1 MNRVTTIVLGVSL
14 ILAASWF
21 GLVFAPQLQLGGQG
35 LVAVDV
41 TGQEYPPAPTGAGRR
56 GAAVYRACG
65 CVHCHT
71 QQVRPAGEGSD
82 LARGW
87 GRRRTVARDYLR
99 DEPVLAGSVRLGPDL
114 ANLGAR
120 ETNTVT
126 LLLKLY
132 DARIA
137 APGSTMPPFRW
148 LFSER
153 LVRPGA
159 TPSPAALPLPA
170 ALAPPA
176 GREVVPSADALALVR
191 YLQSRRAEA
200 LFYEVFPPAVIRP
213 AANSGAPGAATNAP
227 TVP

>member
-1 MNRVTTIVLGVSL
+1 MNRATTLVLGVSL
-14 ILAASWF
+14 VLAASWF
-21 GLVFAPQLQLGGQG
+21 GLVLAPQRQLSGQG
-35 LVAVDV
+35 LVALTD
-41 TGQEYPPAPTGAGRR
+41 TGQEYPPAPTGAARR
-56 GAAVYRACG
+56 GAAVYRANG

-99 DEPVLAGSVRLGPDL
+99 DEPAWPGGVRLGPDL

-120 ETNTVT
+120 ETNTIT

-137 APGSTMPPFRW
+137 APGSIMPPFRW

-153 LVRPGA
+153 PVRPE
-159 TPSPAALPLPA
+159 AARSADVLPLPPA
-170 ALAPPA
+170 FAPP
-176 GREVVPSADALALVR
+176 GDREVVPTPDALALVR
-191 YLQSRRAEA
+191 YLQSRHAEA
-200 LFYEVFPPAVIRP
+200 LFYEVFPPAGAKP
-213 AANSGAPGAATNAP
+213 ATNGSAPGAVGNTP
-227 TVP
+227 TTP

>member
-14 ILAASWF
+14 VLAASWF

-41 TGQEYPPAPTGAGRR
+41 TGQEYPPAPTGDARR
-56 GAAVYRACG
+56 GAAVYRAGG

-71 QQVRPAGEGSD
+71 QQVRPAGEGSY

-99 DEPVLAGSVRLGPDL
+99 DEPALPGLVRLGPDL

-137 APGSTMPPFRW
+137 APGSIMPPFRW
-148 LFSER
+148 LSSER
-153 LVRPGA
+153 PLRAGA
-159 TPSPAALPLPA
+159 ARSAAALALPA
-170 ALAPPA
+170 AFAPPA
-176 GREVVPSADALALVR
+176 GREVVPTPDALALVR

-200 LFYEVFPPAVIRP
+200 LFYEVFPPTVVKP
-213 AANSGAPGAATNAP
+213 AANSTTSSVVTNAP
-227 TVP
+227 PVT

>member
-1 MNRVTTIVLGVSL
+1 MNRVPTIILGVSL
-14 ILAASWF
+14 VLAASWL

-35 LVAVDV
+35 LVTADV
-41 TGQEYPPAPTGAGRR
+41 TGQEYPPAPTGAARR
-56 GAAVYRACG
+56 GAAVYRAGG

-87 GRRRTVARDYLR
+87 GRRRTVARDYVR

-148 LFSER
+148 LFRER
-153 LVRPGA
+153 PARPGTA
-159 TPSPAALPLPA
+159 TSADALPLPA
-170 ALAPPA
+170 AFAPPA
-176 GREVVPSADALALVR
+176 SREVMPTPDAVALVR

-200 LFYEVFPPAVIRP
+200 LFYEVFPPAVVKP
-213 AANSGAPGAATNAP
+213 ATNSTAPGVVTNAP